1 MLDKEAQEAL
11 VRVMETKQNLEE
23 QVLKALRNP
32 DMTTKQIVTAR
43 NKYLEFLEKLEAI
56 EEQLEAHQQGTE
68 EDWLAMWKGESKWK
82 REITRSCFVK
92 IAVRHCTGGF

>member
-56 EEQLEAHQQGTE
+56 EEQLESHQQGTE
-68 EDWLAMWKGESKWK
+68 ADWLAMWKGQKDD
-82 REITRSCFVK
+82 
-92 IAVRHCTGGF
+92 

>member
-43 NKYLEFLEKLEAI
+43 NKYIEFLEKLQAI
-56 EEQLEAHQQGTE
+56 EDQLESHQQGSE
-68 EDWLAMWKGESKWK
+68 ADWLAMWKGQKDD
-82 REITRSCFVK
+82 
-92 IAVRHCTGGF
+92 

>member
-11 VRVMETKQNLEE
+11 VQLMETKRNLEE

-32 DMTTKQIVTAR
+32 DLTTKQIVITR

-68 EDWLAMWKGESKWK
+68 EDWLAMWKGQ
-82 REITRSCFVK
+82 TDD
-92 IAVRHCTGGF
+92 

>member
-32 DMTTKQIVTAR
+32 NMTTKQIVTAR

-56 EEQLEAHQQGTE
+56 EEQLEAHQQGSE
-68 EDWLAMWKGESKWK
+68 ADWLAMWKGQKDD
-82 REITRSCFVK
+82 
-92 IAVRHCTGGF
+92 

>member
-11 VRVMETKQNLEE
+11 VKLMDTKRNLEE

-56 EEQLEAHQQGTE
+56 ENQLEAHQKGTE
-68 EDWLAMWKGESKWK
+68 EDWLAMWKGQ
-82 REITRSCFVK
+82 TDD
-92 IAVRHCTGGF
+92 

>member
-1 MLDKEAQEAL
+1 MLDREAQQAL
-11 VRVMETKQNLEE
+11 VQLMDTKRNLEE

-32 DMTTKQIVTAR
+32 DLTTEQIVTAR

-68 EDWLAMWKGESKWK
+68 EDWLAMWKGQ
-82 REITRSCFVK
+82 TND
-92 IAVRHCTGGF
+92 

>member
-11 VRVMETKQNLEE
+11 VKLMDTKRNLEE

-43 NKYLEFLEKLEAI
+43 NKYLEFLEKLEVI
-56 EEQLEAHQQGTE
+56 EEQLEAHQKGTE
-68 EDWLAMWKGESKWK
+68 ADWLAMWKGQTDE
-82 REITRSCFVK
+82 
-92 IAVRHCTGGF
+92 

>member
-11 VRVMETKQNLEE
+11 VKLMDTKRNLEE

-43 NKYLEFLEKLEAI
+43 NKYLEFLEKLEVI
-56 EEQLEAHQQGTE
+56 EEQLEAHQKGTE
-68 EDWLAMWKGESKWK
+68 ADWLAMWKGQ
-82 REITRSCFVK
+82 TDD
-92 IAVRHCTGGF
+92 

>member
-11 VRVMETKQNLEE
+11 VKLMDTKRNLEE

-43 NKYLEFLEKLEAI
+43 NKYLEFLEKLETI
-56 EEQLEAHQQGTE
+56 EEQLEAHQKGTE
-68 EDWLAMWKGESKWK
+68 ADWLAMWKGQTDE
-82 REITRSCFVK
+82 
-92 IAVRHCTGGF
+92 

>member
-32 DMTTKQIVTAR
+32 DMTTKQIVTTR

-56 EEQLEAHQQGTE
+56 EEQLEAHQQGSE
-68 EDWLAMWKGESKWK
+68 ADWLALWKGQKDD
-82 REITRSCFVK
+82 
-92 IAVRHCTGGF
+92 

>member
-56 EEQLEAHQQGTE
+56 EEQLEAHQQGSE
-68 EDWLAMWKGESKWK
+68 ADWLAMWKGQKDEN
-82 REITRSCFVK
+82 
-92 IAVRHCTGGF
+92 A